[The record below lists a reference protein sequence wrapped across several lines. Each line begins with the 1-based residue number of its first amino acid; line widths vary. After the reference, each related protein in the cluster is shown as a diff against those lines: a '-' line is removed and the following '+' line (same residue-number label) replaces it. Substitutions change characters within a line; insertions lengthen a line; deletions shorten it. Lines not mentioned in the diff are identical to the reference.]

1 MEVNRLWQFP
11 IKEFHPMPRGLLG
24 PGAYELIGVE
34 AKKLGFK
41 HALLMTSGLRG
52 TGIIEDIVGKIQYQG
67 IGVTVYDKV
76 ESNPKDYNVMDA
88 YKLYVQEKCDSFI
101 SVGGGSVTDA
111 TKGARIVVAHD
122 GRSINEFEGFNKSE
136 RPDNPPHIAI
146 NTTAG
151 TGSETSWA
159 YVITDTTTEN
169 APHKYVGFDDS
180 CPVTLGINDPVLF
193 FSMPQDLTAYCG
205 FDVLA
210 HASEPYVSR
219 LNFLPSLG
227 SALKTIELV
236 AQNLRQ
242 TVHEPLNYEAR
253 YNMMFAQYVAAQ
265 AFNSGGLGII
275 HSISHAVSAFYDSH
289 HGLNNA
295 IALPRV
301 WEYNMPA
308 NYKRFRDIARAMGE
322 DVDGLSDV
330 SAAER
335 ALEAAIRLSK
345 DVGIP
350 PNFTSV
356 GDYTKSRMNQGK
368 YAEWGGPRVK
378 GDQNDV
384 ERVARHVL
392 GDACTPGNAR
402 EVTFESLLPVVDH
415 CMNGSYYGTTSTVQ
429 TNGRGISSSTLE
441 ERQRGVG

>member
-1 MEVNRLWQFP
+1 MEAHRLWQFP
-11 IKEFHPMPRGLLG
+11 IKEFHRMPRGILG
-24 PGAYELIGVE
+24 PGAYEMVGVE

-41 HALLMTSGLRG
+41 KTLLMTSGLRG
-52 TGIIEDIVGKIQYQG
+52 TGIVEDIAGKLRYREIEVV
-67 IGVTVYDKV
+67 IYDKV
-76 ESNPKDYNVMDA
+76 ESNPKDYNVMDS
-88 YKLYVQEKCDSFI
+88 YQLYTSEKCDSFV

-111 TKGARIVVAHD
+111 CKAARIVVAHD

-159 YVITDTTTEN
+159 YVITDMTTEN
-169 APHKYVGFDDS
+169 APHKYVGFDES
-180 CPVTLGINDPVLF
+180 CPVTLAINDPVLF

-205 FDVLA
+205 FDVMA

-219 LNFLPSLG
+219 INFPPSLG
-227 SALKTIELV
+227 SALKTIEMV
-236 AQNLRQ
+236 SENLRA
-242 TVHEPLNYEAR
+242 TVFEPLNYEAR
-253 YNMMFAQYVAAQ
+253 YNMMMAQYIAAQ
-265 AFNSGGLGII
+265 AFSSGGLGII
-275 HSISHAVSAFYDSH
+275 HSISHAVSAYYDTH

-308 NYKRFRDIARAMGE
+308 NYKRYRDIARAMGE
-322 DVDGLSDV
+322 NVDGLTDI

-350 PNFTSV
+350 ANFSSV
-356 GDYTKSRMNQGK
+356 GTYTKSRMNQGK
-368 YAEWGGPRVK
+368 YAEWGGPKVK
-378 GDQNDV
+378 GDAADV
-384 ERVARHVL
+384 ERIAKHVL

-402 EVTFESLLPVVDH
+402 EVTFEALLPVVEH
-415 CMNGSYYGTTSTVQ
+415 CMNGSYY
-429 TNGRGISSSTLE
+429 
-441 ERQRGVG
+441 

>member
-1 MEVNRLWQFP
+1 MEASKLWQFP
-11 IKEFHPMPRGLLG
+11 IKEFHRMPRGLLG

-41 HALLMTSGLRG
+41 RSLLMTSGLRG
-52 TGIIEDIVGKIQYQG
+52 TGIIDDIVGKVKYQG
-67 IGVTVYDKV
+67 VDVVVYDKV
-76 ESNPKDYNVMDA
+76 ESNPKDYNVMGA
-88 YKLYVQEKCDSFI
+88 YKLYTQEKCDSFI

-122 GRSINEFEGFNKSE
+122 GRNVNEFEGFNKSE
-136 RPDNPPHIAI
+136 RPDNPPHIAV

-159 YVITDTTTEN
+159 YVITDTTTNPE
-169 APHKYVGFDDS
+169 APHKYVGFDDN
-180 CPVTLGINDPVLF
+180 CPVTLAIDDPVLF
-193 FSMPQDLTAYCG
+193 FSLPQDLTAFCG

-219 LNFLPSLG
+219 LDFMPSLG
-227 SALKTIELV
+227 SAIKCIELV
-236 AQNLRQ
+236 ATHLRRA
-242 TVHEPLNYEAR
+242 VYEPLNYEAR
-253 YNMMFAQYVAAQ
+253 MGMMYAQYVAAQ

-275 HSISHAVSAFYDSH
+275 HSISHAVSAFYDTH

-301 WEYNMPA
+301 WEYNMKA

-322 DVDGLSDV
+322 NVDGLSDV
-330 SAAER
+330 TAAER

-345 DVGIP
+345 DVGVP
-350 PNFTSV
+350 PNFAETPP
-356 GDYTKSRMNQGK
+356 YTKSRMNLGVYDNSK
-368 YAEWGGPRVK
+368 NPSIGGAKVK
-378 GDQNDV
+378 GDERDV
-384 ERVARHVL
+384 ERVSKHVL

-402 EVTFESLLPVVDH
+402 EVTFEALLPVVQH
-415 CMNGSYYGTTSTVQ
+415 CMTGSYY
-429 TNGRGISSSTLE
+429 
-441 ERQRGVG
+441 

>member
-1 MEVNRLWQFP
+1 MEASKLWQFP
-11 IKEFHPMPRGLLG
+11 IKEFHRMPRGLLG

-34 AKKLGFK
+34 ANKLGFK
-41 HALLMTSGLRG
+41 RSLLMTSGLRG
-52 TGIIEDIVGKIQYQG
+52 TDVIEDIVGKIKYRG
-67 IGVTVYDKV
+67 IDVVVYDKV

-111 TKGARIVVAHD
+111 TKAARIVVAHD
-122 GRSINEFEGFNKSE
+122 GRNVNEFEGFNKSE

-159 YVITDTTTEN
+159 YVITDTTSEN
-169 APHKYVGFDDS
+169 APHKWVGFDES
-180 CPVTLGINDPVLF
+180 CPVTLAMNDPVLF
-193 FSMPQDLTAYCG
+193 FSLPQDYTAFCG

-219 LNFLPSLG
+219 INFPPSLG
-227 SALKTIELV
+227 SALKTIEMV
-236 AQNLRQ
+236 GENLRQ
-242 TVHEPLNYEAR
+242 AVHEPLNYEAR
-253 YNMMFAQYVAAQ
+253 VGMMYAQYIAAQ
-265 AFNSGGLGII
+265 AFSSGGLGII

-295 IALPRV
+295 VALPRV
-301 WEYNMPA
+301 WEFNMPA
-308 NYKRFRDIARAMGE
+308 NYKRFRDIARALGE
-322 DVDGLSDV
+322 NVDGLTDV
-330 SAAER
+330 TAAER
-335 ALEAAIRLSK
+335 ALEAAIRISK

-356 GDYTKSRMNQGK
+356 GAYTKSRMNTGK
-368 YAEWGGPRVK
+368 YAKWGGPKIK
-378 GDQNDV
+378 GDAGDV
-384 ERVARHVL
+384 ERVAKHIL

-402 EVTFESLLPVVDH
+402 EVTFEALLPVVQH
-415 CMNGSYYGTTSTVQ
+415 CMTGSYY
-429 TNGRGISSSTLE
+429 
-441 ERQRGVG
+441 

>member
-1 MEVNRLWQFP
+1 MEAHKLWQFP
-11 IKEFHPMPRGLLG
+11 IKEFHRMPRGILG
-24 PGAYELIGVE
+24 PGAYEMVGVE
-34 AKKLGFK
+34 ARKLGFK
-41 HALLMTSGLRG
+41 RSLLMTSGLRG
-52 TGIIEDIVGKIQYQG
+52 TGIVEDIVGKLRYREIDV
-67 IGVTVYDKV
+67 IVYDKV

-88 YKLYVQEKCDSFI
+88 YQIYTQEKCDSFI

-111 TKGARIVVAHD
+111 CKAARIVVAHD

-159 YVITDTTTEN
+159 YVITDMTSEN
-169 APHKYVGFDDS
+169 APHKYVGFDES
-180 CPVTLGINDPVLF
+180 CPVTLAINDPVLF

-219 LNFLPSLG
+219 INFMPSLG

-236 AQNLRQ
+236 AENLRQ
-242 TVHEPLNYEAR
+242 TVFEPLNYEAR
-253 YNMMFAQYVAAQ
+253 YNMMMAQYIAAQ
-265 AFNSGGLGII
+265 AFSSGGLGII
-275 HSISHAVSAFYDSH
+275 HSISHAVSAYYDSH

-301 WEYNMPA
+301 WEFNLPA
-308 NYKRFRDIARAMGE
+308 NYKRYRDIARAMGE
-322 DVDGLSDV
+322 NVDGLTDV

-350 PNFTSV
+350 ANFTSV
-356 GDYTKSRMNQGK
+356 GTYTKSRMNMGK
-368 YAEWGGPRVK
+368 YAEWGGAKIR
-378 GDQNDV
+378 GDQADI
-384 ERVARHVL
+384 ERIAKHVL

-402 EVTFESLLPVVDH
+402 EVTFEALLPVVEH
-415 CMNGSYYGTTSTVQ
+415 CMTGSYS
-429 TNGRGISSSTLE
+429 
-441 ERQRGVG
+441 

>member
-1 MEVNRLWQFP
+1 MEASRLWQFP
-11 IKEFHPMPRGLLG
+11 IKEFHAMPRGILG
-24 PGAYELIGVE
+24 PGAYEMVGVE

-41 HALLMTSGLRG
+41 RSLLATSGLKG
-52 TGIIEDIVGKIQYQG
+52 TGIVEDIMGKIKYQG
-67 IGVTVYDKV
+67 VDVVLFDKI
-76 ESNPKDYNVMDA
+76 ESNPKDYNVMDMA
-88 YKLYVQEKCDSFI
+88 ELYMKEKCDSFI

-122 GRSINEFEGFNKSE
+122 GRNVNEFDGFNKAE

-159 YVITDTTTEN
+159 YVITDTTSEK
-169 APHKYVGFDDS
+169 APYKWLGFDDT
-180 CPVTLGINDPVLF
+180 CTVTLGINDPVLF

-227 SALKTIELV
+227 NALKVIELV
-236 AQNLRQ
+236 ALNLRE
-242 TVHEPLNYEAR
+242 TVMEPLNYEAR
-253 YNMMFAQYVAAQ
+253 YNMMYASYMAAQ
-265 AFNSGGLGII
+265 SFNSGGLGII
-275 HSISHAVSAFYDSH
+275 HAMSHAVSAYYDSH

-295 IALPRV
+295 VALPRV

-322 DVDGLSDV
+322 NVDGLSDV

-335 ALEAAIRLSK
+335 ALEAAIKLSK

-350 PNFTSV
+350 PNFSSV
-356 GDYTKSRMNQGK
+356 ESYTKSRMNVGK
-368 YAEWGGPRVK
+368 YAEWGGPKVI
-378 GDQNDV
+378 GD
-384 ERVARHVL
+384 ERDADRITRHL
-392 GDACTPGNAR
+392 QGDGSTPGNAR
-402 EVTFESLLPVVDH
+402 EVTYEAVKPVVQH
-415 CMNGSYYGTTSTVQ
+415 ALTGSYY
-429 TNGRGISSSTLE
+429 
-441 ERQRGVG
+441 